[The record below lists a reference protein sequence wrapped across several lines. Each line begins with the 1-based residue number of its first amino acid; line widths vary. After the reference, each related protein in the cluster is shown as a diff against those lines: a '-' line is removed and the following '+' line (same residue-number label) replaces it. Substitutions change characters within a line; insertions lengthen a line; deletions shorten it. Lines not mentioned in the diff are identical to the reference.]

1 MMRGMNE
8 NAGSEPQRTTEPLI
22 DAKEAA
28 KILLIH
34 PGTVREMAKH
44 NRLPH
49 LRIGR
54 CYRFQ
59 ASVLGEWIKQNML
72 QPER

>member
-1 MMRGMNE
+1 MTD
-8 NAGSEPQRTTEPLI
+8 ADTEQ
-22 DAKEAA
+22 EAA

-34 PGTVREMAKH
+34 PGTVREMANN

-59 ASVLGEWIKQNML
+59 ASVLGEWIKQNMSEG
-72 QPER
+72 QNRG

>member
-1 MMRGMNE
+1 MN
-8 NAGSEPQRTTEPLI
+8 TETEQLI

-28 KILLIH
+28 KILRIH
-34 PGTVREMAKH
+34 PGTVREMAKD

-59 ASVLGEWIKQNML
+59 ASVLGEWISKSMTQG
-72 QPER
+72 QAQ